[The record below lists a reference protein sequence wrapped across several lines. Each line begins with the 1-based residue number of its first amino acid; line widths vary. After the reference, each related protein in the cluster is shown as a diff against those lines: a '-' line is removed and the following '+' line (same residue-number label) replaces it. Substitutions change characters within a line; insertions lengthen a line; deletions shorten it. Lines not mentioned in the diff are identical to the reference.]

1 MKKCLQTADKLAGV
15 SIAFPVIGTG
25 NLNFPPDAASRIMLE
40 EAITFCQTNPSS
52 GVKEIRFVV
61 FHRDQALITAFAQE
75 IDTLRS
81 KHGVCSGHTTGGR
94 FRQLRSKLGRI
105 IQKPERPAG
114 GVSVDVL
121 QGNLCQETTDVI
133 VNIIGKDMNMDSAG
147 ALSKA
152 VKKAAGQVVQDECYQ
167 LGHQTD
173 GSVVVTSSGNLKARY
188 IIHLIPDSSD
198 EDHLQQCLERCLD
211 EAEARGFQSISFPAV
226 GTGGFQVSAVDSA
239 SLIFKALS
247 NSSPNFKF
255 IKNVRIVVFQ
265 ASMLHAFQLE
275 LQKCR
280 RHSCVFTPIAQKG
293 ATSPCAS
300 RPRDFIIEVINGD
313 LTKEKTDA
321 IMNIV
326 TPDMDMTNVGGLS
339 KAILRAG
346 GRQIQE
352 QCSKLGK
359 QTPGKA
365 VMTGGGSLDV
375 LQIIHIIPGL

>member
-1 MKKCLQTADKLAGV
+1 MKCLQTADKLGGV

-25 NLNFPPDAASRIMLE
+25 NLNFPLDAASRIMLD

-75 IDTLRS
+75 IDTLQS
-81 KHGVCSGHTTGGR
+81 KHGGCSVHTTSGR

-114 GVSVDVL
+114 GVNVDVL

-133 VNIIGKDMNMDSAG
+133 VNIIGKDMNMDSWG

-173 GSVVVTSSGNLKARY
+173 GSVVVTSGGNLKVRY

-198 EDHLQQCLERCLD
+198 KDHLQQCVERCLD

-239 SLIFKALS
+239 SLIFQALS

-265 ASMLHAFQLE
+265 APMLHAFQQE
-275 LQKCR
+275 HQKC
-280 RHSCVFTPIAQKG
+280 HSCVFTPIAQKG
-293 ATSPCAS
+293 VTSPCAS
-300 RPRDFIIEVINGD
+300 RPRDLIIEVINGD
-313 LTKEKTDA
+313 LTKEQTDA

-326 TPDMDMTNVGGLS
+326 TPDMDMTRAGELS

-346 GRQIQE
+346 GPQIQE
-352 QCSKLGK
+352 QFSKLGK

>member
-1 MKKCLQTADKLAGV
+1 
-15 SIAFPVIGTG
+15 
-25 NLNFPPDAASRIMLE
+25 MLE
-40 EAITFCQTNPSS
+40 EAITFCHTNPSS

-75 IDTLRS
+75 IDTLKS
-81 KHGVCSGHTTGGR
+81 KHGVCSGHTTSGR
-94 FRQLRSKLGRI
+94 FRQLRSRLGRI

-114 GVSVDVL
+114 GVSVEVL

-133 VNIIGKDMNMDSAG
+133 VNIISKDMNMDSAG

-152 VKKAAGQVVQDECYQ
+152 VKQAAGQVVQDECYR
-167 LGHQTD
+167 LGHQTY
-173 GSVVVTSSGNLKARY
+173 GSVVVTSGGNLKARY

-198 EDHLQQCLERCLD
+198 LQQCVERCLD
-211 EAEARGFQSISFPAV
+211 EAEARRFQSISFPAV

-239 SLIFKALS
+239 SLIFQALS
-247 NSSPNFKF
+247 SFSRNFKF

-275 LQKCR
+275 QQKC
-280 RHSCVFTPIAQKG
+280 HSCVFTPIAQKD

-300 RPRDFIIEVINGD
+300 RPRDLIIEVINGD

-326 TPDMDMTNVGGLS
+326 TPDMDMTHAGELS

-346 GRQIQE
+346 GPKIQK

>member
-1 MKKCLQTADKLAGV
+1 MVVLD
-15 SIAFPVIGTG
+15 SYDP
-25 NLNFPPDAASRIMLE
+25 NWE
-40 EAITFCQTNPSS
+40 ESFRNQKDQLVELVLTFC
-52 GVKEIRFVV
+52 KEICAR
-61 FHRDQALITAFAQE
+61 
-75 IDTLRS
+75 
-81 KHGVCSGHTTGGR
+81 
-94 FRQLRSKLGRI
+94 RQ
-105 IQKPERPAG
+105 Q
-114 GVSVDVL
+114 
-121 QGNLCQETTDVI
+121 DVI

-167 LGHQTD
+167 LGYQTD
-173 GSVVVTSSGNLKARY
+173 GSVVVTSGGNLKARD

-198 EDHLQQCLERCLD
+198 KDHLQQCVERCFD
-211 EAEARGFQSISFPAV
+211 EAEARGFQSITFPAV

-239 SLIFKALS
+239 SLIFQALS

-265 ASMLHAFQLE
+265 ASMLHTFQLE
-275 LQKCR
+275 LQKF
-280 RHSCVFTPIAQKG
+280 HSCVFTHIAQKG
-293 ATSPCAS
+293 KTSPCAS
-300 RPRDFIIEVINGD
+300 RPRDLIIEVINGD

-326 TPDMDMTNVGGLS
+326 TPDMDMTHVGELS

-346 GRQIQE
+346 GPQIQE

-365 VMTGGGSLDV
+365 VMTGGGSLHV
-375 LQIIHIIPGL
+375 LHIIHIIPGL